1 MKAELSIQNSVV
13 KRHYDEVDFSQSLH
27 KDLYEKEELIGQMR
41 SKLRQ
46 QGMVS

>member
-1 MKAELSIQNSVV
+1 MKAELSIQNPVE
-13 KRHYDEVDFSQSLH
+13 KRRYDEVDFSRSLR
-27 KDLYEKEELIGQMR
+27 KDLYEKEELIGRLR